1 MPTVNMLEAKTQL
14 SRLIEA
20 ARRGQDVVIAR
31 DGTPVAR
38 IVPIKRRA
46 LTPGLLKGRIRIAKD
61 FDAPLPDDILR
72 RFAGR

>member
-20 ARRGQDVVIAR
+20 AHRGKDVIIAR

-38 IVPIKRRA
+38 IVPIKRRR
-46 LTPGLLKGRIRIAKD
+46 LKPGLLKGKIRIAED
-61 FDAPLPDDILR
+61 FDAPLPPDVLR
-72 RFAGR
+72 RFEGR